1 MAKSPVKR
9 KHSTAPAVADKDR
22 SAKSPRRDEPQQEHT
37 TGESEAAAA
46 DSTQQTP
53 AATQQQPPT
62 TGAPTPQPLS
72 AEEEERWRV
81 WDLFSEDYHD
91 IINDLPLQFQ
101 RNFQI
106 MRGLEDTQQASF
118 DSAKVSLLSYLKTLP
133 TLPTG
138 KKDKAA
144 KNTAGKATP
153 NVDALLNMSKALKS
167 ALRAG
172 EDKVSLALRLYETV
186 DRHIQRLDMDLA
198 KCEDNLLMGLRDGTQ
213 PSHDAPSAARKS
225 PPGPTTS
232 RGAIALGEKDA
243 YSTVVAEDEEESKKS
258 RKERKLMKKPP
269 PGGERRKDDQQRFD
283 HATLHGQMPIDP
295 AEPLY
300 CLCNRVSFGEMVGC
314 ENEDCPREWFHF
326 ECVGLTEAPSGKWWC
341 PDCRKAREEQNEK
354 NTVVKPVVQRT
365 EAEIRAL
372 KRERERKRRRRSGR

>member
-1 MAKSPVKR
+1 MVKAATRRSSAAPTASHSDQSP
-9 KHSTAPAVADKDR
+9 TASR
-22 SAKSPRRDEPQQEHT
+22 MQDEPQP
-37 TGESEAAAA
+37 AAAA
-46 DSTQQTP
+46 ATEATAASQQTP
-53 AATQQQPPT
+53 TAAPAQTLV
-62 TGAPTPQPLS
+62 TGAPTPKPLS

-101 RNFQI
+101 RNFQV
-106 MRGLEDTQQASF
+106 MRTLEDTQQASF
-118 DSAKVSLLSYLKTLP
+118 NTAKITLLSYLRTLP

-138 KKDKAA
+138 RTDKSA
-144 KNTAGKATP
+144 KNAAGP
-153 NVDALLNMSKALKS
+153 NTDALLDMSKALKS

-198 KCEDNLLMGLRDGTQ
+198 RCEDNLLMGLRDGTQ

-243 YSTVVAEDEEESKKS
+243 YATVALEDEEESKKS

-269 PGGERRKDDQQRFD
+269 PPPGALGGGGEWRKSDLE
-283 HATLHGQMPIDP
+283 HAALHGQMPSQSSD
-295 AEPLY
+295 
-300 CLCNRVSFGEMVGC
+300 
-314 ENEDCPREWFHF
+314 
-326 ECVGLTEAPSGKWWC
+326 GL
-341 PDCRKAREEQNEK
+341 
-354 NTVVKPVVQRT
+354 
-365 EAEIRAL
+365 
-372 KRERERKRRRRSGR
+372 